1 MKVRAVV
8 LWLALSPCVSFSQVA
23 SLTLG
28 FDVNSPY
35 GLSEPWFTVRNA
47 LLRSGDLQDVA
58 ERPDVKTA
66 TADAITKGGLL
77 PDFDKLRK
85 TVAESGAGASL
96 RGVEATVEGE
106 LILQR
111 GKLLLRFSG
120 KEILLQHLTEL
131 VQQENK
137 KPKPATA
144 EELSA
149 YERLQGKATKAKRWR
164 VSGPLRWKSG
174 LALEVRIFEKAKP
187 NNSRG

>member
-1 MKVRAVV
+1 MKVRALV

-35 GLSEPWFTVRNA
+35 GLSEPWYTIRTA
-47 LLRSGDLQDVA
+47 LLRSDDLQDVA

-66 TADAITKGGLL
+66 TADAITKGGVL

-106 LILQR
+106 LILQE

-120 KEILLQHLTEL
+120 KEIVLQHLKEL
-131 VQQENK
+131 IQQEK
-137 KPKPATA
+137 KEPKPATA

-149 YERLQGKATKAKRWR
+149 YGRLLGKATEAKRWR

-174 LALEVRIFEKAKP
+174 LTLEVRIFEKAKP

>member
-8 LWLALSPCVSFSQVA
+8 LWLALSTCVSFSQVV

-35 GLSEPWFTVRNA
+35 GLSEPWFTIRNA
-47 LLRSGDLQDVA
+47 LLRSDDLQDVA

-66 TADAITKGGLL
+66 TANAITKGGVL

-106 LILQR
+106 LILRQ

-120 KEILLQHLTEL
+120 KEIVLQHLKEL
-131 VQQENK
+131 IQQEK
-137 KPKPATA
+137 KEPKPATA
-144 EELSA
+144 EERSA
-149 YERLQGKATKAKRWR
+149 YERLLGKADEAKRWR
-164 VSGPLRWKSG
+164 ISGPLRWKSG

>member
-8 LWLALSPCVSFSQVA
+8 LWLALSPCVSFSQVV

-35 GLSEPWFTVRNA
+35 GLSEPWYTIRTA
-47 LLRSGDLQDVA
+47 LLRSDDLQDVA

-66 TADAITKGGLL
+66 TADAITKGGVL
-77 PDFDKLRK
+77 PDLDKLRK
-85 TVAESGAGASL
+85 SVAESGAGATL

-106 LILQR
+106 LILQQ
-111 GKLLLRFSG
+111 GKLLLRFSRN
-120 KEILLQHLTEL
+120 EIVLQHLKEL
-131 VQQENK
+131 IQQEK
-137 KPKPATA
+137 KESKPATA

-149 YERLQGKATKAKRWR
+149 YERLLRKAPEAKRWR

-174 LALEVRIFEKAKP
+174 LALEVRAFEKITK
-187 NNSRG
+187 